1 MLQNHWKLTTI
12 KFLFKDFVSSLNSS
26 FVINTA
32 QDDKHVE
39 GGLKLEKT
47 GQPFIVMYSKNAHS
61 ALLHGLLTRSAK
73 CLQVL

>member
-47 GQPFIVMYSKNAHS
+47 GQSFHCDVFQKCPFSFASWPIDP
-61 ALLHGLLTRSAK
+61 
-73 CLQVL
+73 